1 MDVPLGWM
9 QDYVDLGDLSL
20 AEISLAL
27 QLSGLSLTAKQH
39 HAGKHTQGSQRD
51 LQYFVRASKG
61 RQDWFSSLGTARE
74 IAARLDRPWNWREP
88 RPARDPQLTSTKN
101 LKIKLQN
108 DEDCNRLV
116 VLRVSDVKT
125 LPSPP
130 WMVER
135 LIAAGISP
143 SNLIVDAAYFV
154 MLEYHQWVHVFDE
167 VRLRGAS
174 LEVKRAGVSQG
185 MKTSSGEI
193 IQLEAA
199 DLVMSDGEGPL
210 SLVGLPGLET
220 TLVDST
226 TSQIIVVCAALNPSL
241 LRKTAE
247 RVGHATKPTVRFVTG
262 TDLTMLPYAALRV
275 AELIALGIEATR
287 LHDPDLPSA
296 KVAKDIFD
304 IGIRPSSPRLIA
316 LRLSHAKEFLGMAH
330 LTRSQVSQNL
340 GRFFFRLVDGTEERL
355 VFEIPSFRPDI
366 EREIDLI
373 AELSRIL
380 GMEHVPLKP
389 LSALGK
395 TKKIEYK
402 TP

>member
-1 MDVPLGWM
+1 MDVPLEWM

-20 AEISLAL
+20 AEISVAL
-27 QLSGLSLTAKQH
+27 QLSGLSLTTKQPI
-39 HAGKHTQGSQRD
+39 AGKHTQESQSE
-51 LQYFVRASKG
+51 LQYFAQASKG
-61 RQDWFSSLGTARE
+61 RQDWCSTLGIARE
-74 IAARLDRPWNWREP
+74 MAARLDRPLNWREP
-88 RPARDPQLTSTKN
+88 RPPRDPQLTSTKD
-101 LKIKLQN
+101 LRIKFQN
-108 DEDCNRLV
+108 DEECNRLV
-116 VLRVSDVKT
+116 VLRISDVNT

-135 LIAAGISP
+135 LIAAGIRP

-154 MLEYHQWVHVFDE
+154 MLEFHQWVHVIDE
-167 VRLRGAS
+167 DRLRGAS
-174 LEVKRAGVSQG
+174 LEVKRAGVSKG
-185 MKTSSGEI
+185 MKTASGEI

-199 DLVMSDGEGPL
+199 DLVMSDGEGPV

-220 TLVDST
+220 TLVDLT
-226 TSQIIVVCAALNPSL
+226 TSRIIVVCAALNPSP

-247 RVGHATKPTVRFVTG
+247 RFDHTTKTTLRFVTG

-275 AELIALGIEATR
+275 AEIIAQGTETAR
-287 LHDPDLPSA
+287 LRDPDLPSA

-330 LTRSQVSQNL
+330 LTRSHVSQNL
-340 GRFFFRLVDGTEERL
+340 GRFSFRLVDGTDERL

-380 GMEHVPLKP
+380 GVEHIPLKP
-389 LSALGK
+389 LSTLGK
-395 TKKIEYK
+395 TKNI
-402 TP
+402 

>member
-1 MDVPLGWM
+1 MDVPLEWM
-9 QDYVDLGDLSL
+9 QDYVDLGDLSHV
-20 AEISLAL
+20 EISLAL
-27 QLSGLSLTAKQH
+27 QLSGLSLTTKQQNPE
-39 HAGKHTQGSQRD
+39 KHTQESQKQ
-51 LQYFVRASKG
+51 LQFFVQASKG
-61 RQDWFSSLGTARE
+61 RQDWLSTLGIARE
-74 IAARLDRPWNWREP
+74 ISARLDKPWTWREP
-88 RPARDPQLTSTKN
+88 RPARDPQLTSTKD
-101 LKIKLQN
+101 LKIKFQN

-135 LIAAGISP
+135 LIAAGIRP
-143 SNLIVDAAYFV
+143 CNLIVDAAYFV
-154 MLEYHQWVHVFDE
+154 MLEYHQWVHVCDE
-167 VRLRGAS
+167 DRLRGAS
-174 LEVKRAGVSQG
+174 LEVKRAGFSQEI
-185 MKTSSGEI
+185 KASSGEA
-193 IQLEAA
+193 IQIEAA
-199 DLVMSDGEGPL
+199 DIVMSDGEGHL

-226 TSQIIVVCAALNPSL
+226 TNQIVVVCAALNPSL

-247 RVGHATKPTVRFVTG
+247 RLGHATKSTLRFDTG

-275 AELIALGIEATR
+275 AELIAQGIEAAR
-287 LHDPDLPSA
+287 VRDPDLPSA
-296 KVAKDIFD
+296 KVAKDTFD

-316 LRLSHAKEFLGMAH
+316 LRLSHAKEFLGIAH
-330 LTRSQVSQNL
+330 LTRSQVRQNL
-340 GRFFFRLVDGTEERL
+340 GRFSFRLVDGTEERL

-380 GMEHVPLKP
+380 GMEHIPLKP